1 MLYKIVYIQAKNP
14 KHINSISS
22 LMDLKSAGGCMI
34 KFERYPHVND
44 LIVFY
49 MEENRRSDIAK
60 IMVYG
65 ISEEADAKTFC
76 QFIWSTIDQIHKD
89 AETGRVVLGRPDNT
103 VILP

>member
-1 MLYKIVYIQAKNP
+1 
-14 KHINSISS
+14 
-22 LMDLKSAGGCMI
+22 MI

-65 ISEEADAKTFC
+65 ISEEVEAKTFC

-103 VILP
+103 VILPDLSYEVTSYMRKKGFISVWKESAGVCT